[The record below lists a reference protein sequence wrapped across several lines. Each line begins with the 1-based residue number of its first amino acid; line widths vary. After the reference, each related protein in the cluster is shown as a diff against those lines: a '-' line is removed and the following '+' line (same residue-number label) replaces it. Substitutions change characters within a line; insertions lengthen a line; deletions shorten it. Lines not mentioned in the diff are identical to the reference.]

1 MNRKFSELSISEQSL
16 FNTLTATA
24 GQAMTVDTKMGLVQQ
39 FGLDVND
46 PVVLGFLTGV
56 TQPQSPTTQTEQKP
70 TKSKEMS
77 YANSQHLIVIQ
88 NRLLHAISDLTLY
101 ERRLI
106 LFLSPM
112 VRKEVSLD
120 KDKKEFIVRVSDFA
134 KEYNLKGKYL
144 YSELEK
150 IAKDIQHKVIDFW
163 DYRLNSKQELKKAK
177 ARLSWVT
184 RAQYFGDEGEIFLQL
199 HEEVIEMLT
208 IFDKTTGNYW
218 TQYQKEWITKLGVY
232 GIVMLEMVLGSF
244 ESKGYYTIEHLR
256 EKFDCVESYNSFSD
270 FKRYVLD
277 KAIKEVH
284 KHTPIRID
292 YEQDKTGRSIKGLVF
307 SFTDTRPKELPK
319 PNTKNPKDGTKDQNP
334 FTNFKMTKKQ
344 LSFFANKIK
353 QASGQDIDEIMDE
366 LSNVHLQSKH
376 IAFLK
381 VLDFIPTEWYTEEEI
396 KDHLTQEQI
405 DELKQTLKKSA
416 KSQEEQEQIKLEQ
429 DFYKI
434 LQYAKSFVLANK
446 DLINRATIEGF
457 YLQQKDYDAIVQL
470 WKDRLT
476 NKEARRQFVGLDE
489 ILGND

>member
-1 MNRKFSELSISEQSL
+1 MTKKFSELSISEQSL
-16 FNTLTATA
+16 FNTLASTA
-24 GQAMTVDTKMGLVQQ
+24 GQTMTVETKMGLVQQ
-39 FGLDVND
+39 FGLDIND
-46 PVVLGFLTGV
+46 PVVLGFLTGIS
-56 TQPQSPTTQTEQKP
+56 QPQSPATQTEQKP

-106 LFLSPM
+106 LFLSPI
-112 VRKEVSLD
+112 VRKQIEENPKNRIFNVYA
-120 KDKKEFIVRVSDFA
+120 KDFA
-134 KEYNLKGKYL
+134 KEYGLKGNSV

-150 IAKDIQHKVIDFW
+150 IADNIVQKAFFFW
-163 DYRLNSKQELKKAK
+163 YQTENGKAK
-177 ARLSWVT
+177 KGVSWVSECD
-184 RAQYFGDEGEIFLQL
+184 YIEYEGKVKIKLDDT
-199 HEEVIEMLT
+199 VIEMLT
-208 IFDKTTGNYW
+208 VFDKATGNYW
-218 TQYQKEWITKLGVY
+218 TQYQKEWITKLGAY
-232 GIVMLEMVLGSF
+232 GTVMLEMVLSSF

-256 EKFDCVESYNSFSD
+256 EKFDCVESYHSFSD
-270 FKRYVLD
+270 FKRYVID
-277 KAIKEVH
+277 KAIKEIH
-284 KHTPIRID
+284 KYTPIRID
-292 YEQDKTGRSIKGLVF
+292 YEQDKAGRSIKGLTF

-319 PNTKNPKDGTKDQNP
+319 PNTKNLKDDTKDQNP

-353 QASGQDIDEIMDE
+353 QANGQDIDEIMDE

-434 LQYAKSFVLANK
+434 KAYAKSFVLANK

-476 NKEARRQFVGLDE
+476 NKETRRRFVGVEE
-489 ILGND
+489 ILAND